1 MQSYKKF
8 IKKIISMICVIPFI
22 LIPIQVLAATDNR
35 DAGFFRFDR
44 NNGIAISRKTND
56 KYVNHN
62 EGGFTVYIPQ
72 MQTWTGDEYMTN
84 MFTKMFNI
92 YDSGIGSNYNKAA
105 ATFAVPGYETIKGI
119 QTKYF
124 VKSLSVQDGESVMAT
139 SNLLQLVPGF
149 NVEFRYAGIM
159 IHPTTGQGT
168 ITTNPTFVSDFIQNS
183 SGNGNKK
190 TYTRYNKEGVPRETE
205 TFYDASDPDVKMPTQ
220 LVKNWTSGS
229 GIPDNVASSSP
240 YYDAPGFAYVERVFE
255 TWAERTQ
262 IGAKW
267 KAYYT
272 DYAAGKGMEWW
283 EVLKDYIRIDGNL
296 DSQSVLLT
304 CVYHPTSGGTRYT
317 TYSIPFPVQDNT
329 IASLLQVVD
338 EKNNVIEYSERPFAN
353 NVNSYRG
360 ADININN
367 MMTGKPVKLQ
377 YGKTYRVVTGLT
389 YSSKNSAQSTTDKD
403 APNAKPEVHFVYK
416 NNGARTESFSP
427 KVLETENVNIQD
439 CDTNIDPN
447 YMDTSTTGPIQGVG
461 QITTTDTGVV
471 YSSGTCGFKND
482 VFTVD
487 EQIPESG
494 YIRFW
499 VPSVYSENGDNGYV
513 NDDFLELEYIVE
525 KTPTEDDKPDDN
537 MYGDL
542 NLGRREYRS
551 LHYKKTVEEDD
562 LDKPIMSTDPTTGAQ
577 TPTGEYEKKK
587 VDYEYATDY
596 GWYETYASSPEG
608 EKVGEWNGVPAS
620 SGSIYPIDENSWW
633 EYDQQWPNQS
643 EDSYY
648 KIWLTKSGDSW
659 SAGDEDYYR
668 SETADYPFT
677 LGFSTARSRGQESDL
692 LIPKIKVE
700 LYGISPDTDED
711 GELIGSTLLTGKQ
724 IGTYQYTDGN
734 YMYLTDQY
742 IAERYGNFD
751 YPFIRVRAEIDK
763 TTHGESG
770 IYGDTA
776 TAPYHNGWQDEH
788 DTYER
793 TFPAISDD
801 MEISDIRVKD
811 AEGITVYHA
820 KQNNGSWNTIVRGYF
835 DKEEDYTMDVTVKQ
849 TSSAGHNVKN
859 PTIDVQI
866 YGQDKTGGNVST
878 YVDRTI
884 TMDAEL
890 GLDEETTFEGIAFR
904 PKNVSGVEF
913 NVQINNTHGSTNW
926 RENEWDDST
935 DTFSDSIQSTTAN
948 LRVSPG
954 IEVYNSKNN
963 IQNYLT
969 FAEKLNL
976 KFDIQ
981 HIGQGERQMAIV
993 GNSEASPLAKLD
1005 IDIYNADALTQDE
1018 NGNIKFSNVK
1028 LEDPKAANALIWSGS
1043 TSAKTR
1049 LYPGLGQMNYASH
1062 VQAWV
1067 NNYVVQS
1074 YETLSRNVAAYG
1086 RILVTAQ
1093 ISNIMYTH
1101 GLNENTS
1108 PSEDYVQ
1115 QEFKGEHNLAIVDM
1129 AVTGQNSI
1137 SDNSW
1142 YYGKLNKDKESGE
1155 QILDNPN
1162 GLSVSVAIQNMPS
1175 SFADA
1180 TVVDRTYLDIYINDD
1195 PVPVKTAIVDI
1206 PQGNTVPV
1214 EVVIPDLLIENDMR
1228 ITAKVN
1234 YGTHQTHYEYVL
1246 PSTDSVLNAD
1256 PFTDNTAIR
1265 TVSPNLPDTENA
1277 PGADIYEYIPE
1288 AAFN

>member
-1 MQSYKKF
+1 MNLKN
-8 IKKIISMICVIPFI
+8 KIIKTIVGVIGSFFI
-22 LIPIQVLAATDNR
+22 LYPITSFADNR
-35 DAGFFRFDR
+35 DAGVF
-44 NNGIAISRKTND
+44 NKVNGIYFHDRYPRTEFSS
-56 KYVNHN
+56 HN
-62 EGGFTVYIPQ
+62 EGGFTVYTPINQ
-72 MQTWTGDEYMTN
+72 RMTGNQIMET
-84 MFTKMFNI
+84 MFTRMFNI
-92 YDSGIGSNYNKAA
+92 YDSGIGSNYNKGVE
-105 ATFAVPGYETIKGI
+105 TFNVPGYETIKGI

-124 VKSLSVQDGESVMAT
+124 VKSMSTFEGESAPAT
-139 SNLLQLVPGF
+139 SDLMQLVPNF
-149 NVEFRYAGIM
+149 NVEFRYAGVM
-159 IHPTTGQGT
+159 IEPNTLHGT
-168 ITTNPTFVSDFIQNS
+168 VTTNPTFFSDFIQGAS
-183 SGNGNKK
+183 SDGGKQK
-190 TYTRYNKEGVPRETE
+190 TYTRYNKYGEPIETKKY
-205 TFYDASDPDVKMPTQ
+205 YDNSGSVVKMPSQ

-229 GIPDNVASSSP
+229 GIPDNVASASP
-240 YYDAPGFAYVERVFE
+240 YYGNAEEVF
-255 TWAERTQ
+255 TAWAERTSA
-262 IGAKW
+262 GAQW
-267 KAYYT
+267 KEYYT
-272 DYAAGKGMEWW
+272 PVAAAEGKEWW
-283 EVLKDYIRIDGNL
+283 EYLKEYLRIDGDL
-296 DSQSVLLT
+296 KTQSVLLT

-317 TYSIPFPVQDNT
+317 TYSIPFPIKNNI
-329 IASLLQVVD
+329 IASLVQIID
-338 EKNNVIEYSERPFAN
+338 EKNNVIEYSERVIERVRNAYSGVDDMD
-353 NVNSYRG
+353 VN
-360 ADININN
+360 AL
-367 MMTGKPVKLQ
+367 TGKPVKLQ
-377 YGKTYRVVTGLT
+377 YGKSYQIEVALGFGAMDE
-389 YSSKNSAQSTTDKD
+389 NETTTHKD
-403 APNAKPEVHFVYK
+403 EPNAKPEITFLYK
-416 NNGARTESFSP
+416 KSAGTSSETESA
-427 KVLETENVNIQD
+427 KILETENTD
-439 CDTNIDPN
+439 RLEDTMAREAVWLDR
-447 YMDTSTTGPIQGVG
+447 SLTGPIKGVTYHSLYNPG
-461 QITTTDTGVV
+461 GDNYT
-471 YSSGTCGFKND
+471 YSVGLAGFKAST
-482 VFTVD
+482 FTVD
-487 EQIPESG
+487 EQVPENG
-494 YIRFW
+494 FIKVA
-499 VPSVYSENGDNGYV
+499 VPQVYNVNGDNGYQ
-513 NDDFLELEYIVE
+513 NDDYLILEYVVE

-820 KQNNGSWNTIVRGYF
+820 KQNNGSWNTIVQGYF

-884 TMDAEL
+884 TMDTEL

-993 GNSEASPLAKLD
+993 GNSDTSPLAKLD
-1005 IDIYNADALTQDE
+1005 VDIYNADALTQDE

-1028 LEDPKAANALIWSGS
+1028 LEDPKAANALIWSAS

-1062 VQAWV
+1062 IQAWV

-1214 EVVIPDLLIENDMR
+1214 EVVIPDLLIENDMQ

>member
-1 MQSYKKF
+1 MKL
-8 IKKIISMICVIPFI
+8 KKINKKLIALLLICTTFQIFPTY
-22 LIPIQVLAATDNR
+22 ADNR
-35 DAGFFRFDR
+35 DAGIFNQNGCIYTHDR
-44 NNGIAISRKTND
+44 YPNVEFSAQ
-56 KYVNHN
+56 N
-62 EGGFTVYIPQ
+62 EGGFTVYAPYNQ
-72 MQTWTGDEYMTN
+72 RMTGNQIMET
-84 MFTKMFNI
+84 MFTIMFNI
-92 YDSGIGSNYNKAA
+92 YDSGIGSNYNKGVE
-105 ATFAVPGYETIKGI
+105 TFNVPGYETIKGI

-124 VKSLSVQDGESVMAT
+124 VKSMSAFEGESVQAT
-139 SNLLQLVPGF
+139 SDLMQLVPNF
-149 NVEFRYAGIM
+149 NVEFRYAGVM
-159 IHPTTGQGT
+159 IEPNTNHGT
-168 ITTNPTFVSDFIQNS
+168 VTTNPTFFSDFIQGGS
-183 SGNGNKK
+183 SNGGQKK
-190 TYTRYNKEGVPRETE
+190 TYTRYNKSGEGIEE
-205 TFYDASDPDVKMPTQ
+205 KSYYDNTGSAVKMPSQ

-229 GIPDNVASSSP
+229 GIPDNVASASP
-240 YYDAPGFAYVERVFE
+240 YYGNAEAVF
-255 TWAERTQ
+255 TAWAERTQ
-262 IGAKW
+262 IGAQW
-267 KAYYT
+267 KEYYT
-272 DYAAGKGMEWW
+272 PVAAAEGKEWW
-283 EVLKDYIRIDGNL
+283 EYLKEYLRIDGDL
-296 DSQSVLLT
+296 ETQSVLLT

-317 TYSIPFPVQDNT
+317 TYAIPYPIHSNT
-329 IASLLQVVD
+329 IASLLQILD
-338 EKNNVIEYSERPFAN
+338 EKQNVIEFSERYVLNAR
-353 NVNSYRG
+353 SAYSG
-360 ADININN
+360 ADSMDTNAL
-367 MMTGKPVKLQ
+367 TGKPVKLE
-377 YGKTYRVVTGLT
+377 YGKTYQIEIGLT
-389 YSSKNSAQSTTDKD
+389 YASMDNDESTTHKD
-403 APNAKPEVHFVYK
+403 NQSARPEIKFIYK
-416 NNGARTESFSP
+416 NPGGSITEVESAKILDTENAAELQETTNKERFWLDKTTSGPISARTSHTIYSP
-427 KVLETENVNIQD
+427 
-439 CDTNIDPN
+439 
-447 YMDTSTTGPIQGVG
+447 TG
-461 QITTTDTGVV
+461 DYHD
-471 YSSGTCGFKND
+471 YSIGMCAFKNT

-487 EQIPESG
+487 EQVPESG
-494 YIRFW
+494 FIR
-499 VPSVYSENGDNGYV
+499 VAIPQAYNVNGDNEYQ
-513 NDDFLELEYIVE
+513 NDDYIELEYVVE

-954 IEVYNSKNN
+954 IEIYNSKNN

-1195 PVPVKTAIVDI
+1195 PVPVKTVIMDI